1 MNHQE
6 DMDQDGMDKND
17 MDQNVLT
24 TPLDADERAFLRA
37 LAWRAVGA
45 AVRDEAAPDPE
56 AVAREQGLPLSA
68 RLQELRGAFVTLHAG
83 GHLRGCIGTIEGRR
97 PLTLA
102 VADNGAAAAVSDP
115 RFPPVTPDELSN
127 LTLEVS
133 VLTPLRA
140 VDGPA
145 GIEVGRHGILLDKQG
160 RQAVFLP
167 QVATEQGW
175 DLPTTLTHL
184 CRKAGLP
191 PDAWREGARLRVF
204 EAEVF

>member
-1 MNHQE
+1 MNE
-6 DMDQDGMDKND
+6 ETTGTT
-17 MDQNVLT
+17 LT
-24 TPLDADERAFLRA
+24 GDERAFLRE
-37 LAWRAVGA
+37 LARRAVSA
-45 AVRDEAAPDPE
+45 AAHGEAAPDPE
-56 AVAREQGLPLSA
+56 VVARERGLSLSE
-68 RLQELRGAFVTLHAG
+68 RLQERRGAFVTLHRG
-83 GHLRGCIGTIEGRR
+83 KHLRGCIGMIEGHL
-97 PLTLA
+97 PLVHT
-102 VADNGAAAAVSDP
+102 VADNARAAAVDDP

-127 LTLEVS
+127 ITIEVS

-145 GIEVGRHGILLDKQG
+145 GIEVGRHGVLLQKHG

-191 PDAWREGARLRVF
+191 ADAWREGARLLVF